1 MTRNRLLAL
10 ALFVSVA
17 VNIFAAS
24 VFLGPAFRQGPS
36 LGPMTGER
44 YLGSHGERHGE
55 RHGLDLHQL
64 EHLSDASQQKVRA
77 IWRDSR
83 RDLHREFRASIKAR
97 RGLTEALTAE
107 TYDAQAVMAAQADA
121 GKVVTGSYD
130 KAVNVRDIRRPTAGP
145 IRTLQLHSGAVF
157 CLAFAQSRL
166 VTGSADQTVRLC
178 KFDSGT

>member
-107 TYDAQAVMAAQADA
+107 TYDAQAVMAAQAALDA
-121 GKVVTGSYD
+121 AMGRVRALTNQAVLDSASVLSDEEREEFFKRGFRTRHGKQSSSD
-130 KAVNVRDIRRPTAGP
+130 DDDRDDDDRN
-145 IRTLQLHSGAVF
+145 
-157 CLAFAQSRL
+157 
-166 VTGSADQTVRLC
+166 D
-178 KFDSGT
+178 DD